1 VGKGPYGA
9 IAVGGA
15 NADVT
20 IDAAGGVVHHGALTV
35 AATAT
40 APHVQFSGNARF
52 KPDTKVNVTSAAAAA
67 PSPPVAVAL
76 PDTDPPIAPAGNVA
90 VLQPNPAP
98 PAIAPP
104 ANEPPSAPV
113 RDVPVAPPKPPPP
126 LAGWHHAGALT
137 WFDTLLHAHYGGS
150 MPGALAPARP
160 MSFRHD
166 GITLLANQ
174 NQTSIQEQN
183 LFKLLGLHAA
193 DTASSTAQETPS
205 KTRWPLPLGP

>member
-20 IDAAGGVVHHGALTV
+20 IDAAHGVVHHGALAV

-52 KPDTKVNVTSAAAAA
+52 KPNTKVNVTSAAAAA
-67 PSPPVAVAL
+67 ASPPVTVAVPA
-76 PDTDPPIAPAGNVA
+76 TDPPIAPAGDVA
-90 VLQPNPAP
+90 VLPPDPAP

-104 ANEPPSAPV
+104 STDPPSAPIGN
-113 RDVPVAPPKPPPP
+113 VPAVPRNPPP
-126 LAGWHHAGALT
+126 LPAGWANLDALT

-150 MPGALAPARP
+150 MLGA
-160 MSFRHD
+160 
-166 GITLLANQ
+166 ITLLADQ
-174 NQTSIQEQN
+174 KQTSVQDQN
-183 LFKLLGLHAA
+183 LLKLLGLHAA
-193 DTASSTAQETPS
+193 DNASSTALEAPS
-205 KTRWPLPLGP
+205 KMRWPLPLGP